1 MSFALASTHSAVC
14 LLQLPTGSPGR
25 RTVVRLTTGTSTE
38 PSTPVRQTPVEIISD
53 EDSSSQSAFSS
64 QQPRGVYSTQSKL
77 TKLCHVLTSSFQDD
91 VSDEDEDST
100 EYDEA
105 GNRIVPPSTKRYIYT
120 VFD

>member
-1 MSFALASTHSAVC
+1 MKSEVQETPDLAREGREKPPAKARTSAKINFC
-14 LLQLPTGSPGR
+14 SK
-25 RTVVRLTTGTSTE
+25 VVA
-38 PSTPVRQTPVEIISD
+38 I
-53 EDSSSQSAFSS
+53 
-64 QQPRGVYSTQSKL
+64 
-77 TKLCHVLTSSFQDD
+77 DD